1 MARRLEEAV
10 EAAGE
15 QDYCARII
23 ASDASSSYPAEVT
36 RGARRLVGGENEGEA
51 GWGGGGR
58 DDGENEADLELGLS
72 LGATKA
78 AAAVPSHPGG
88 GGGGGSGEAV
98 PWRDYCRILTAK
110 DFPSIVVSRGSPIS
124 SSSSSASSPNLG
136 GGGRVGAAGVS
147 GTKRAADSASPPG
160 KYLPASSQVVG
171 WPPVRAYRINTLM
184 NNSKNN
190 SDDGGSKDDRRKKAS
205 ADAVAAVAAAHHS
218 AVKQNPTGKDQ
229 AKNGPPHGGS
239 RFVKVKMDGMP
250 IGRKVDLSSH
260 CDYKTLALALED
272 MFEEHCSLSGRRTL
286 KLLDGA
292 SDFVLTYEDKDG
304 DWLLVGDVPWGM
316 FVSSIKRLRIMRTSD
331 ARGLREMPACRPA
344 QLGLRRSARQRRGRS
359 RVRSQ
364 FRRLKTPLAGKMLLC
379 RLAAAPPV
387 AGNRRG

>member
-1 MARRLEEAV
+1 MSMARRLEEAV

-23 ASDASSSYPAEVT
+23 ASEASSSYPAEAT

-78 AAAVPSHPGG
+78 AAAWG
-88 GGGGGSGEAV
+88 AV

-136 GGGRVGAAGVS
+136 GGGRVGAAGVT
-147 GTKRAADSASPPG
+147 GTKRAADSASPR
-160 KYLPASSQVVG
+160 ANTS
-171 WPPVRAYRINTLM
+171 PPAYRINTLM

-205 ADAVAAVAAAHHS
+205 GDAVAAAHHN
-218 AVKQNPTGKDQ
+218 A
-229 AKNGPPHGGS
+229 
-239 RFVKVKMDGMP
+239 VKMDGMP

-272 MFEEHCSLSGRRTL
+272 MFEEHCSLSNLPSGRRTL

-292 SDFVLTYEDKDG
+292 SEFVLTYEDKDG

-316 FVSSIKRLRIMRTSD
+316 FVSSIKRLRIMRTLD
-331 ARGLREMPACRPA
+331 ARGLPTCK
-344 QLGLRRSARQRRGRS
+344 LGVRR
-359 RVRSQ
+359 V
-364 FRRLKTPLAGKMLLC
+364 
-379 RLAAAPPV
+379 
-387 AGNRRG
+387 